1 MRSKPIR
8 FLVALT
14 SLVQKRSWGPF
25 TEAYEATKFDHAFSV
40 SWSQAGEDLSLMPIL
55 GNISNGRYLDV
66 GAHHPSRFS
75 VTRHLFQSGWSGV
88 NVDANIDLINA
99 FRVQRPLDTSINYCV
114 GTESTYVITIFTETA
129 ISTVNSE
136 WESRFKSEKNEV
148 AEKRT
153 VQGITLKAI
162 IEKYFPEGTLDFLNV
177 DIEGADLDALKSAQ
191 FQDLHFN
198 LWPKWILIEANSPLE
213 NALHTPS
220 LEFLLEF
227 DYQVYLVLPYAV
239 LLKKPFA
246 RN

>member
-14 SLVQKRSWGPF
+14 SLFRKRSWGPF

-55 GNISNGRYLDV
+55 GSISNGRYLDV

-88 NVDANIDLINA
+88 NVDANIDLITP
-99 FRVQRPLDTSINYCV
+99 FRTQRPLDTSINYCV
-114 GTESTYVITIFTETA
+114 GTESTYEITIFKETA
-129 ISTVNSE
+129 ISTVNSD
-136 WESRFKSEKNEV
+136 WELRFKSEKNDV
-148 AEKRT
+148 LEKRT
-153 VQGITLKAI
+153 VPGITLKTL
-162 IEKYFPEGTLDFLNV
+162 IEEYFPKGTLDFLNI
-177 DIEGADLDALKSAQ
+177 DIEGADLDALMSAQ
-191 FQDLHFN
+191 FQDLNFN
-198 LWPKWILIEANSPLE
+198 LWPKWVLIEANSPLE

-239 LLKKPFA
+239 LLKKPLS